1 MTAKKRYGVTVSLYL
16 DGSGVDSSDICLS
29 CENEN
34 TAHKCGFALGEMS
47 PMSEGMPCSFREGGS
62 CALPAAKL
70 AALRAAKH
78 FLMAE
83 IRKLE
88 ELVADILD

>member
-1 MTAKKRYGVTVSLYL
+1 MSAKKRYGVTVSLYL

-47 PMSEGMPCSFREGGS
+47 PMSEGMPCSFREGGI
-62 CALPAAKL
+62 CKMPAANL
-70 AALRAAKH
+70 AALREAKV
-78 FLMAE
+78 FLLAE

-88 ELVADILD
+88 ELIADILD